1 MRMNL
6 RNSKFRNLFL
16 TIMLIVA
23 MALTVAG
30 CGNKTPVAD
39 TKQQATTE
47 TQGQNNILGEG
58 KTVIQFVVVDK
69 DGNETTFEIHT
80 DKEIVRDALLEH
92 ELISGDES
100 EYGLYVKQVNG
111 ITADYNVDQTYW
123 AFYINGEY
131 ASTGVDSTPIKE
143 GETYTFKIEK

>member
-16 TIMLIVA
+16 TMMLIVA

-30 CGNKTPVAD
+30 CGNKAPVAD
-39 TKQQATTE
+39 AKQQSTTE
-47 TQGQNNILGEG
+47 AQSQNNVLGEG

-80 DKEIVRDALLEH
+80 DKEIVGDALLEH